1 MELRHLRYFVVVAR
15 RRHFTQAAEE
25 LFIAQP
31 ALSQQIQ
38 ALELELGVKLFERT
52 SRQVRLTPAG
62 EALLIRAER
71 ILGEVEQAEA
81 EMQAFAGLVRG
92 RVKLGLLQ
100 SLAVFRLP
108 ALLAR
113 FSAQYPGIEMV
124 LQEGVTEYLL
134 EQIRGGQLDIALT
147 HSVGD
152 IFPPPIPDPNIT
164 TEAILEEDLVLVAAP
179 HHRLAQL
186 SSISASEL
194 KDEAFI
200 LFKPGSGLRQAAIHL
215 STSGGFAP
223 RILYESGDVGTIRA
237 LVAEGLGISVLPQS
251 VVSSP
256 GSEITA
262 IKIIP
267 PLPVRTV
274 MLVWHKRIE
283 HAPAAST
290 FLNFLHEDIRARS
303 WNSTRHNL

>member
-1 MELRHLRYFVVVAR
+1 MELRHLRYFVVVAHK
-15 RRHFTQAAEE
+15 RHFTQAAEE

-62 EALLIRAER
+62 EAFLIRAEH

-92 RVKLGLLQ
+92 RITLGLLQ
-100 SLAVFRLP
+100 SLGAFRLP

-113 FSAQYPGIEMV
+113 FHTQYPGIEMV
-124 LQEGVTEYLL
+124 LQEGVTEHLL
-134 EQIRGGQLDIALT
+134 EQIRAGQLDIALT
-147 HSVGD
+147 HSIGD
-152 IFPPPIPDPNIT
+152 IFPLPISDSQMITEAIT
-164 TEAILEEDLVLVAAP
+164 TEELVLIAAP
-179 HHRLAQL
+179 HHRLAQIE
-186 SSISASEL
+186 SIAASEL

-215 STSGGFAP
+215 STTGGFTP

-251 VVSSP
+251 VVDSP
-256 GSEITA
+256 GSEIA
-262 IKIIP
+262 ALKVAP
-267 PLPVRTV
+267 PLPARTIL
-274 MLVWHKRIE
+274 LVWHKRIE
-283 HAPAAST
+283 HSPAAST
-290 FLNFLHEDIRARS
+290 FLNFLNKDIQAHS
-303 WNSTRHNL
+303 WNSLRRL

>member
-15 RRHFTQAAEE
+15 KRHFTHAAEE

-62 EALLIRAER
+62 EAFLIHAER
-71 ILGEVEQAEA
+71 ILEEVEQMKD
-81 EMQAFAGLVRG
+81 EMQEFMGLIRG

-100 SLAVFRLP
+100 SLGAFRVP
-108 ALLAR
+108 ALLGR
-113 FSAQYPGIEMV
+113 FSVQYPGIEMI
-124 LQEGVTEYLL
+124 LQEGVTEHLL
-134 EQIRGGQLDIALT
+134 EQLRIGQLDIALT
-147 HSVGD
+147 HSIGD
-152 IFPPPIPDPNIT
+152 IFPLTLPDSQMIT
-164 TEAILEEDLVLVAAP
+164 ETLLSEELVLVAGP
-179 HHRLAQL
+179 HHRLAHVE
-186 SSISASEL
+186 SIAAGEL

-215 STSGGFAP
+215 STIGGFAP

-251 VVSSP
+251 IVDSP
-256 GSEITA
+256 GSEVTI
-262 IKIIP
+262 IKVAP
-267 PLPVRTV
+267 PLPARTV
-274 MLVWHKRIE
+274 LLVWHKRIE
-283 HAPAAST
+283 HSPAAST
-290 FLNFLHEDIRARS
+290 FLNFLHEDIQAHS
-303 WNSTRHNL
+303 WNSVR